1 MSFAFFVSKNHD
13 WRLYLTLSTRTILI
27 IVCILLIVSIWV
39 KKSLLVIGYLIVD
52 VILMIL
58 TLGNSIF
65 NLCTGEILIGVVGI
79 LLIFLFIYFWI
90 FSIWVKKSLLVIGY
104 LIFDVILMITLLGL
118 SIYNF
123 CSGEILIG
131 VVNIFLIFL
140 FIYFWICVF
149 SWFMELRKLEKE
161 N

>member
-1 MSFAFFVSKNHD
+1 MFTVDQCCCCFTLKWGTLAIAIFRILHSLVEICFALFESRISGWK
-13 WRLYLTLSTRTILI
+13 LYLSAALRAIHF

-39 KKSLLVIGYLIVD
+39 KKSLLVIGYLI
-52 VILMIL
+52 
-58 TLGNSIF
+58 
-65 NLCTGEILIGVVGI
+65 
-79 LLIFLFIYFWI
+79 
-90 FSIWVKKSLLVIGY
+90 
-104 LIFDVILMITLLGL
+104 FDVILMIALLGF

-123 CSGEILIG
+123 CSGEILYG
-131 VVNIFLIFL
+131 VVCILFIFL